1 MEPQNI
7 DWDIWIGS
15 DESENNEAPHFLEV
29 LLAVEADPLPLSQEA
44 SLPLL
49 EDSVS
54 TFRS

>member
-1 MEPQNI
+1 MQPQDI

-44 SLPLL
+44 
-49 EDSVS
+49 
-54 TFRS
+54 TCWKTQ